1 MYGKLKPSKI
11 YKAAKL
17 SYTQGGV
24 EEDDEGRKVAAG
36 ETEEEYIYWESG
48 TEWNT
53 KKKVDGKEK
62 KDGPSVVL
70 LFSFFFQEEINRQ
83 REKEEEE

>member
-24 EEDDEGRKVAAG
+24 EGDEEGRKVAAG

-48 TEWNT
+48 TERNT
-53 KKKVDGKEK
+53 KEK
-62 KDGPSVVL
+62 KNIWERKRKKKGRPIRRPFIFL
-70 LFSFFFQEEINRQ
+70 LFPGGN
-83 REKEEEE
+83 K

>member
-1 MYGKLKPSKI
+1 VYGKLKPSKI

-53 KKKVDGKEK
+53 KKK
-62 KDGPSVVL
+62 
-70 LFSFFFQEEINRQ
+70 
-83 REKEEEE
+83 

>member
-24 EEDDEGRKVAAG
+24 EEDDEGKKVAAG

-48 TEWNT
+48 TERNT
-53 KKKVDGKEK
+53 KEK
-62 KDGPSVVL
+62 NK
-70 LFSFFFQEEINRQ
+70 
-83 REKEEEE
+83 